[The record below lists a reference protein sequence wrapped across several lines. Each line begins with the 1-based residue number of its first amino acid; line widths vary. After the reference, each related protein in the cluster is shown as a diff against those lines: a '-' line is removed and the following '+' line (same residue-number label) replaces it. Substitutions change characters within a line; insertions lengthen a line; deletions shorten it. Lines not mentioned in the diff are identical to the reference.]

1 MISKRELRERCQN
14 QITPLLLV
22 FGCLGIIVVMRGK
35 NGKEEEREK
44 RNKEDGKRMRKRRR
58 KNRTS
63 NRIKERKCIM
73 TTIMCGRDRGQWVPS
88 NQ

>member
-1 MISKRELRERCQN
+1 
-14 QITPLLLV
+14 
-22 FGCLGIIVVMRGK
+22 MRGN

-44 RNKEDGKRMRKRRR
+44 RNKENGKRMRKRGR

-73 TTIMCGRDRGQWVPS
+73 TTIKWGGDRGQWVPS

>member
-1 MISKRELRERCQN
+1 MREN
-14 QITPLLLV
+14 
-22 FGCLGIIVVMRGK
+22 

-73 TTIMCGRDRGQWVPS
+73 TPIFDQSGGQSASARLRD
-88 NQ
+88 